1 MTRFYSLATRL
12 LFPLRNP
19 LWEAFIQLLS
29 SFLSPCT
36 NSDFA
41 KPAWGLL
48 WTLALNVSD
57 NDNVHLNIIY
67 IFLMPCLFKQIM
79 NRRQKVQPWQD
90 YKYVYLTMK
99 ASSFISSHRWFEF
112 ILSGPVTLTV
122 QATLHTVMTSAF
134 CNKGISKKKKKK
146 ERGREEER
154 REEKSGERE
163 EKERKKTK
171 RSRGVNLAGG
181 KRNETLQ
188 CFSYRL
194 RLQGRASSW
203 WPLTDMGPGW
213 QIPFSAW
220 MAREEPVCALL
231 VIQVMC
237 FICFPWDGKNYVTYS
252 RGAWN
257 DWWYCHVVSLGLVY

>member
-1 MTRFYSLATRL
+1 MCISQRRHPLSLVV
-12 LFPLRNP
+12 
-19 LWEAFIQLLS
+19 IGGLS
-29 SFLSPCT
+29 SFFLGQWHWLYRPLYTLSWLLP
-36 NSDFA
+36 FA
-41 KPAWGLL
+41 TKES
-48 WTLALNVSD
+48 V
-57 NDNVHLNIIY
+57 
-67 IFLMPCLFKQIM
+67 
-79 NRRQKVQPWQD
+79 
-90 YKYVYLTMK
+90 
-99 ASSFISSHRWFEF
+99 
-112 ILSGPVTLTV
+112 
-122 QATLHTVMTSAF
+122 
-134 CNKGISKKKKKK
+134 KKKIR

-163 EKERKKTK
+163 KEKERKKTK

-213 QIPFSAW
+213 QISFSAW
-220 MAREEPVCALL
+220 MAREEPMCALL

-237 FICFPWDGKNYVTYS
+237 FICFPWDGKNYATYS

>member
-41 KPAWGLL
+41 EPAWGLL

-90 YKYVYLTMK
+90 YKYVYLTTK
-99 ASSFISSHRWFEF
+99 ASSFISSHTWFEF

-134 CNKGISKKKKKK
+134 CNKGISKKKKGKR
-146 ERGREEER
+146 ERGREERGER
-154 REEKSGERE
+154 RKVGRERRRR
-163 EKERKKTK
+163 KERKQKGVGEWTWQEANAM
-171 RSRGVNLAGG
+171 RHCSAFPIGCGSRGEPHPGGLSLTWGLAG
-181 KRNETLQ
+181 RSLSLLE
-188 CFSYRL
+188 
-194 RLQGRASSW
+194 W
-203 WPLTDMGPGW
+203 LT
-213 QIPFSAW
+213 
-220 MAREEPVCALL
+220 
-231 VIQVMC
+231 
-237 FICFPWDGKNYVTYS
+237 K
-252 RGAWN
+252 
-257 DWWYCHVVSLGLVY
+257 SLCVPC